1 MITDSA
7 SHIIIN
13 DIEVDFIAL
22 KIKVNDNWQ
31 NIEARQL
38 KLLKLLVEN
47 QGQAVSRTQI
57 MDELWQDTI
66 VSDNSVSKLI
76 AQLRKTLQDDKGTDD
91 RGTATFIRT
100 VPRVGYQL
108 IANVNTPDPP
118 KQAPRDNQTLTKAK
132 PKSIITFA
140 AFILIA
146 LATIALNYWL
156 SNHPKTTPNDEQRPQ
171 ASRLTSMPGP
181 ESFLRFSPNG
191 RYLAFNQNAN
201 NRQHTDLAIYDNQT
215 QAIHSIKTTGYS
227 EQAPE
232 WSPDGRWLIYYRH
245 DPISCSIRIMSVANP
260 VETWRLS
267 PDFALADCAIGQT
280 RHRMQW
286 VSPKTLYVIHQG
298 QQNKHLSLLTLSTE
312 AKPKVLDTTHFSH
325 INPEHF
331 DINNQQQMLYL
342 EYSAPWYQLKKI
354 DLSEL
359 IKPVTK
365 QKAKQKAKQNERQAT
380 KLTAKLIQK
389 TSQSLWAVKWHT
401 NNKEY
406 WLGQHQGLSRF
417 KGQSKRQTINLSD
430 GFIADM
436 DINAQG
442 DQLAHS
448 EGLMNIN
455 LYAFAPSKSKQP
467 QRISSAA
474 RTDLFP
480 TLSPSG
486 EQTLFVSYQ
495 RFSDTNNGQKDV
507 WLKHIDKQAATL
519 LTQLDES
526 INPKFILWSPNND
539 NVLLGD
545 HQQHLHLLNIF
556 SKHLITIVSDY
567 PNLHSVNW
575 SNDGQYIHFIAAQQ
589 QWRYDLASST
599 LQPTKNQPQTSQKTN
614 LEIIKTLNSSYPNH
628 KKLLTE
634 FLSEK
639 LYHHMPIDNLP
650 ASFEIYS
657 PKVIESGIYY
667 VIRQGQQ
674 LKLYFY
680 HFSNDENK
688 HIIDMGFYQQAINL
702 PLHISTS
709 NDGKQ
714 LVYSLIEAIETDI
727 LLQPLKD

>member
-1 MITDSA
+1 MITDSK

-22 KIKVNDNWQ
+22 KIKVNDSWQ

-66 VSDNSVSKLI
+66 VSDNSVSKLV
-76 AQLRKTLQDDKGTDD
+76 AQLRKTLHDDK
-91 RGTATFIRT
+91 GTATFIRT

-108 IANVNTPDPP
+108 IASVKTPNQP
-118 KQAPRDNQTLTKAK
+118 KQEPSDKKNSVKNQQKPIFIFTAFVLIVLT
-132 PKSIITFA
+132 
-140 AFILIA
+140 
-146 LATIALNYWL
+146 TISFNFWL
-156 SNHPKTTPNDEQRPQ
+156 SHQFEPTENDTKRPH

-280 RHRMQW
+280 RHKMHW
-286 VSPKTLYVIHQG
+286 VSSQSLYIINQDE
-298 QQNKHLSLLTLSTE
+298 QNKHLSLLTLSTE
-312 AKPKVLDTTHFSH
+312 NKPKVIDTTHFAH
-325 INPEHF
+325 IRPQHF
-331 DINNQQQMLYL
+331 DINNQKQLLYL
-342 EYSAPWYQLKKI
+342 EYSPPWYQLKKI
-354 DLSEL
+354 DLNKL
-359 IKPVTK
+359 TK
-365 QKAKQKAKQNERQAT
+365 QPAKPA
-380 KLTAKLIQK
+380 AKLIQQS
-389 TSQSLWAVKWHT
+389 SQSLWAVKWHT

-417 KGQSKRQTINLSD
+417 KGQNKRQTINLSH

-442 DQLAHS
+442 NQLAHS

-455 LYAFAPSKSKQP
+455 LYAFSLNKSQQP

-486 EQTLFVSYQ
+486 EQTLFISYQ

-539 NVLLGD
+539 NVIIGD
-545 HQQHLHLLNIF
+545 HQQRLHLLNIF

-575 SNDGQYIHFIAAQQ
+575 SDDGQQIKFIATGQ

-599 LQPTKNQPQTSQKTN
+599 LLPTKHPLQLSLKADLST
-614 LEIIKTLNSSYPNH
+614 IKILNSSHAAH

-639 LYHHMPIDNLP
+639 LHHHMPTDNLHP
-650 ASFEIYS
+650 SFEIYN
-657 PKVIESGIYY
+657 PKVIASGIYY

-680 HFSNDENK
+680 NFEKDHNR
-688 HIIDMGFYQQAINL
+688 HIIDMGFYQQAVNL
-702 PLHISTS
+702 PLHISAS

-727 LLQPLKD
+727 LLQPLRD

>member
-1 MITDSA
+1 MTTNSA

-22 KIKVNDNWQ
+22 KIKVSDNWQ

-38 KLLKLLVEN
+38 KLLKLLLEN
-47 QGQAVSRTQI
+47 QGQAVSRAQI

-66 VSDNSVSKLI
+66 VSDNSVSKLV
-76 AQLRKTLQDDKGTDD
+76 AQLRKTLQDDK
-91 RGTATFIRT
+91 GTATFIRT

-108 IANVNTPDPP
+108 IASVSHPNPP
-118 KQAPRDNQTLTKAK
+118 EQEQEQEQASVSSKLSNQQKLTFV
-132 PKSIITFA
+132 TA
-140 AFILIA
+140 AFTLIV
-146 LATIALNYWL
+146 ATTISFNYWL
-156 SNHPKTTPNDEQRPQ
+156 NDSFKPTHNDEKRPQ

-232 WSPDGRWLIYYRH
+232 WSPDGHWLIYYRH

-267 PDFALADCAIGQT
+267 PDFALANCAIGQT
-280 RHRMQW
+280 RHKMHW
-286 VSPKTLYVIHQG
+286 VSSQSLYIINQDE
-298 QQNKHLSLLTLSTE
+298 QNKHLSLLTLSTE
-312 AKPKVLDTTHFSH
+312 NKPKVIDTTHFTH
-325 INPEHF
+325 IRPQHF
-331 DINNQQQMLYL
+331 DINNQKQLLYL
-342 EYSAPWYQLKKI
+342 EYSPPWYQLKKI
-354 DLSEL
+354 DLNKL
-359 IKPVTK
+359 TK
-365 QKAKQKAKQNERQAT
+365 QPAKP
-380 KLTAKLIQK
+380 TAKLIQQS
-389 TSQSLWAVKWHT
+389 SQSLWAVKWHT

-417 KGQSKRQTINLSD
+417 KGQNKRQTINLSH

-442 DQLAHS
+442 NQLAHS

-455 LYAFAPSKSKQP
+455 LYAFSLNKSQQP

-486 EQTLFVSYQ
+486 EQTLFISYQ

-539 NVLLGD
+539 NVLIGD
-545 HQQHLHLLNIF
+545 HQQRLHLLNIF

-575 SNDGQYIHFIAAQQ
+575 SDNGQNIHFIAAQQ
-589 QWRYDLASST
+589 QWRYNLASST
-599 LQPTKNQPQTSQKTN
+599 LQPTEDKIKNEIESALKADLKT
-614 LEIIKTLNSSYPNH
+614 IKILNSSHANH
-628 KKLLTE
+628 RKLLTE

-639 LYHHMPIDNLP
+639 LHHHMPIDNLHP
-650 ASFEIYS
+650 SFEIYS

-680 HFSNDENK
+680 NFEKDDNQ
-688 HIIDMGFYQQAINL
+688 HIIDIGFYQQDVNL
-702 PLHISTS
+702 PLHISAS